1 MAALADACDPKREN
15 PDVKA
20 VDELERGREAYA
32 NRAWLDAYDA
42 LSRADGASPL
52 AAADIELLATSAALI
67 GERDEYL
74 TLLERL
80 HKLRLDAHEIE
91 PAAKAA
97 VILGMNLAIAGE
109 VGPAMGWFG
118 RAERLVAEVD
128 EQSVVPG
135 YLLLPV
141 ALQRMS
147 SGDAEGAHRAASEAA
162 SIAARFDEHD
172 LFATASH
179 FAGSALIKQGR
190 VDEGLQLLDEAMV
203 AVTSGDVSPFF
214 AGVVYCGVIA
224 SCEAAFEPRRAHE
237 WTNALTRWC
246 EAQPQLVSF
255 TGRCLAHRAGIK
267 QLHGAWAD
275 ALEEAVL
282 ARERCEQAMNRA
294 ATGQAYYQQAELHR
308 LRGDFPAA
316 EAAYRD
322 ASRYGREP
330 QPGLALLRLAL
341 GDADAA
347 AAALRRAL
355 AETVEPLQRAVL
367 LPAYV
372 EVALAKNAVADAAS
386 ASAELD
392 EIDGRHG
399 RPMLHAIAAQ
409 TRGSVEVARGEPQEA
424 LRSLRSAWQ
433 VWEEL
438 DAPYE
443 GARVRLLVG
452 LACRALGDEDGAA
465 LEFEAAR
472 AAFDALGARPD
483 VTRVEA
489 LSDRG
494 DTADTHGLSA
504 RELEVLRLL
513 ASGRTNRDIAAELVV
528 SEHTVARHV
537 QNIFAKL
544 GVSSRTAAS
553 AFAFEHHLV

>member
-1 MAALADACDPKREN
+1 
-15 PDVKA
+15 VKA
-20 VDELERGREAYA
+20 IELERGREAYA
-32 NRAWLDAYDA
+32 NQRWLDAYEA
-42 LSRADGASPL
+42 LSRADATSPL
-52 AAADIELLATSAALI
+52 EGDDLERFATSAALI
-67 GERDEYL
+67 GEREAHL
-74 TLLERL
+74 SLLERL
-80 HKLRLDAHEIE
+80 HKLRLEAGETDG
-91 PAAKAA
+91 AAKAA
-97 VILGMNLAIAGE
+97 VVLGMNLAIVGE

-118 RAERLVAEVD
+118 RAERVL
-128 EQSVVPG
+128 EQADQVSVVPG
-135 YLLLPV
+135 YLLMPV
-141 ALQRMS
+141 VFQRLS
-147 SGDAEGAHRAASEAA
+147 SGDAEAAHRAASEAA
-162 SIAARFDEHD
+162 AIATRFGEHD
-172 LFATASH
+172 LFAAASYL
-179 FAGSALIKQGR
+179 AGSALIKQGR

-203 AVTSGDVSPFF
+203 AVTSGEVSPFF

-224 SCEAAFEPRRAHE
+224 SCEEAFEPRRAHE

-282 ARERCEQAMNRA
+282 ARERCEQAKNRA

-308 LRGDFPAA
+308 LRGDLAAA

-330 QPGLALLRLAL
+330 QPGLALLRLAQ

-355 AETVEPLQRAVL
+355 AETAEPLQRAVL

-372 EVALAKNAVADAAS
+372 EVALARAAVDDAAS

-392 EIDGRHG
+392 EIDGRFG

-409 TRGSVEVARGEPQEA
+409 VRGSVELARAEPQQA

-433 VWEEL
+433 VWDEL

-472 AAFDALGARPD
+472 AAFAALGAAPA
-483 VTRVEA
+483 VARV
-489 LSDRG
+489 
-494 DTADTHGLSA
+494 DTLAGRAAAIETHGLSA

-544 GVSSRTAAS
+544 GVSSRTAAT
-553 AFAFEHHLV
+553 AFAFEHDLV

>member
-1 MAALADACDPKREN
+1 
-15 PDVKA
+15 VKA

-32 NRAWLDAYDA
+32 KRAWLDAYES
-42 LSRADGASPL
+42 LSRADAASPL
-52 AAADIELLATSAALI
+52 EAADLELLATSAALV
-67 GERDEYL
+67 GERDAHHS
-74 TLLERL
+74 LLERL
-80 HKLRLDAHEIE
+80 HKLRLDAGE
-91 PAAKAA
+91 PEAAAKAA
-97 VILGMNLAIAGE
+97 VLLGMNLVVAGE
-109 VGPAMGWFG
+109 VGPAMGWFR
-118 RAERLVAEVD
+118 RAERLIEYVGED
-128 EQSVVPG
+128 SVVPG
-135 YLLLPV
+135 YLLVPV
-141 ALQRMS
+141 AAQRMAS
-147 SGDAEGAHRAASEAA
+147 ADAEGAHRAASEAA
-162 SIAARFDEHD
+162 AIAARFDEHD
-172 LFATASH
+172 LFAAASH
-179 FAGSALIKQGR
+179 FAGSALIKVGR
-190 VDEGLQLLDEAMV
+190 VDEGLELLDEAMV
-203 AVTSGDVSPFF
+203 AVTSGEVSPFF

-224 SCEAAFEPRRAHE
+224 SCEEAFEPRRAHE

-282 ARERCEQAMNRA
+282 ARERSEQAMNRA
-294 ATGQAYYQQAELHR
+294 ATGQAYYQQAELRR
-308 LRGDFPAA
+308 LRGDFTAA

-322 ASRYGREP
+322 ASRFGREP
-330 QPGLALLRLAL
+330 QPGLALLRLAQ

-347 AAALRRAL
+347 AGALRRAL
-355 AETVEPLQRAVL
+355 AETAEPLARAVL

-372 EVALAKNAVADAAS
+372 EVALARDDVAEAAS

-392 EIDGRHG
+392 EIDARYGR
-399 RPMLHAIAAQ
+399 RMLHAIAAQ
-409 TRGSVEVARGEPQEA
+409 VRGAVELARGEPKAA

-443 GARVRLLVG
+443 GGRVRILVG

-472 AAFDALGARPD
+472 AVFGALEAAPELARVDALSGRA
-483 VTRVEA
+483 ESA
-489 LSDRG
+489 E
-494 DTADTHGLSA
+494 THGLSP

-537 QNIFAKL
+537 QNIFVKL
-544 GVSSRTAAS
+544 EVSSRSAAT
-553 AFAFEHHLV
+553 AFAFAHGLV

>member
-1 MAALADACDPKREN
+1 M
-15 PDVKA
+15 KA

-32 NRAWLDAYDA
+32 KRAWLDAYES
-42 LSRADGASPL
+42 LSRADAASPL
-52 AAADIELLATSAALI
+52 EAADVELLATSAALV
-67 GERDEYL
+67 GERDVHHS
-74 TLLERL
+74 LLERL
-80 HKLRLDAHEIE
+80 HKLRLAAGETE
-91 PAAKAA
+91 PAAKSA
-97 VILGMNLAIAGE
+97 VLLGMNLAVVGE

-118 RAERLVAEVD
+118 RAERLVEHAGED
-128 EQSVVPG
+128 SVVPG
-135 YLLLPV
+135 FLLMPV
-141 ALQRMS
+141 AMQRMAS
-147 SGDAEGAHRAASEAA
+147 ADAEGAHRAASEAA
-162 SIAARFDEHD
+162 AIAARFDEHD
-172 LFATASH
+172 LFAIASY
-179 FAGSALIKQGR
+179 FAGATLIKAGR

-203 AVTSGDVSPFF
+203 AVTSGEVSPFY

-224 SCEAAFEPRRAHE
+224 SCEEAFEPRRAHE

-267 QLHGAWAD
+267 QLHGSWAD

-282 ARERCEQAMNRA
+282 AREQSEQAMNRA
-294 ATGQAYYQQAELHR
+294 ATGQAYYQQAELYR
-308 LRGDFPAA
+308 LRGDFTAA

-322 ASRYGREP
+322 ASRFGREP
-330 QPGLALLRLAL
+330 QPGLALLRLAQ

-347 AAALRRAL
+347 AGALRRAL
-355 AETVEPLQRAVL
+355 AETAEPLARAIL

-372 EVALAKNAVADAAS
+372 DVALARDDVAEAAS

-392 EIDGRHG
+392 EIDARYGR
-399 RPMLHAIAAQ
+399 RMLHAIAAQ
-409 TRGSVEVARGEPQEA
+409 VRGAVELARGQPKAA

-443 GARVRLLVG
+443 GGRVRLLVG

-472 AAFDALGARPD
+472 SVFGALGAAPELA
-483 VTRVEA
+483 RVDA
-489 LSDRG
+489 LSCR
-494 DTADTHGLSA
+494 AEPAETHGLSP

-537 QNIFAKL
+537 QNIFVKL
-544 GVSSRTAAS
+544 QVSSRSAAT
-553 AFAFEHHLV
+553 AFAFEHDLV

>member
-1 MAALADACDPKREN
+1 VR
-15 PDVKA
+15 A
-20 VDELERGREAYA
+20 VDDLERGREAYG
-32 NRAWLDAYDA
+32 NRAWLDAYEA
-42 LSRADGASPL
+42 LSRAD
-52 AAADIELLATSAALI
+52 AAAQLVAADVELLATSAALV
-67 GERDEYL
+67 GERDAHL
-74 TLLERL
+74 SALERL
-80 HKLRLDAHEIE
+80 HKLRLDAGEIE

-97 VILGMNLAIAGE
+97 VVLGMNLAIAGE

-118 RAERLVAEVD
+118 RAERLVEQAD
-128 EQSVVPG
+128 EDSVVPG
-135 YLLLPV
+135 YLLLP
-141 ALQRMS
+141 AAFQRMA
-147 SGDAEGAHRAASEAA
+147 SGDAEGAHQAASEAA
-162 SIAARFDEHD
+162 AIAARFDEHD
-172 LFATASH
+172 LFATATH
-179 FAGSALIKQGR
+179 FAGAMLIKQGR

-203 AVTSGDVSPFF
+203 AVTSGEVSPFF
-214 AGVVYCGVIA
+214 AGAVYCGVIA
-224 SCEAAFEPRRAHE
+224 SCEEAFEPRRAHE

-267 QLHGAWAD
+267 QLHGAWVD

-322 ASRYGREP
+322 ASRWGREP
-330 QPGLALLRLAL
+330 QPGLALLRLAQ
-341 GDADAA
+341 GDAGAA
-347 AAALRRAL
+347 AAALVRAL
-355 AETVEPLQRAVL
+355 AERSEPLQRAVL
-367 LPAYV
+367 LPAAV
-372 EVALAKNAVADAAS
+372 EVALAQDAVDDAAS

-392 EIDGRHG
+392 EIDGRFR

-409 TRGSVEVARGEPQEA
+409 VRGAVELARGEPQAA
-424 LRSLRSAWQ
+424 LRSLRTAWQ

-443 GARVRLLVG
+443 GGRVRLLVG
-452 LACRALGDEDGAA
+452 LACRALGDEEGAA
-465 LEFEAAR
+465 LEFDAAR
-472 AAFDALGARPD
+472 AVFEALGATPELARLD
-483 VTRVEA
+483 A
-489 LSDRG
+489 LSGR
-494 DTADTHGLSA
+494 ADSVETHGLSA

-528 SEHTVARHV
+528 SEHTIARHV

-544 GVSSRTAAS
+544 GVSSRTAAT

>member
-1 MAALADACDPKREN
+1 
-15 PDVKA
+15 VKA

-32 NRAWLDAYDA
+32 KRAWLDAYES
-42 LSRADGASPL
+42 LSRADAASRL
-52 AAADIELLATSAALI
+52 EAADLELLATSAALV
-67 GERDEYL
+67 GERDAHHS
-74 TLLERL
+74 LLERL
-80 HKLRLDAHEIE
+80 HKLRLDAGE
-91 PAAKAA
+91 PEAAAKAA
-97 VILGMNLAIAGE
+97 VLLGMNLVVAGE
-109 VGPAMGWFG
+109 VGPAMGWFR
-118 RAERLVAEVD
+118 RAERLIEYVGED
-128 EQSVVPG
+128 SVVPG
-135 YLLLPV
+135 YLLVPV
-141 ALQRMS
+141 AAQRMAS
-147 SGDAEGAHRAASEAA
+147 ADAEGAHRAASEAA
-162 SIAARFDEHD
+162 AIAARFDEHD
-172 LFATASH
+172 LFAAASH
-179 FAGSALIKQGR
+179 FAGSALIKVGR
-190 VDEGLQLLDEAMV
+190 VDEGLELLDEAMV
-203 AVTSGDVSPFF
+203 AVTSGEVSPFF

-224 SCEAAFEPRRAHE
+224 SCEEAFEPRRAHE

-282 ARERCEQAMNRA
+282 ARERSEQAMNRA
-294 ATGQAYYQQAELHR
+294 ATGQAYYQQAELRR
-308 LRGDFPAA
+308 LRGDFTPA

-322 ASRYGREP
+322 ASRFGREP
-330 QPGLALLRLAL
+330 QPGLALLRLAQ

-347 AAALRRAL
+347 AGALRRAL
-355 AETVEPLQRAVL
+355 AETAEPLARAVL

-372 EVALAKNAVADAAS
+372 EVALARDDVAEAAS

-392 EIDGRHG
+392 EIDARYGR
-399 RPMLHAIAAQ
+399 RMLHAIAAQ
-409 TRGSVEVARGEPQEA
+409 VRGAVELARGEPKAA

-443 GARVRLLVG
+443 GGRVRILVG

-472 AAFDALGARPD
+472 AVFGALEAAPELARVDALSGRA
-483 VTRVEA
+483 ESA
-489 LSDRG
+489 E
-494 DTADTHGLSA
+494 THGLSP

-537 QNIFAKL
+537 QNIFVKL
-544 GVSSRTAAS
+544 EVSSRSAAT
-553 AFAFEHHLV
+553 AFAFAHGLV